1 MSGTWTR
8 CCRVLL
14 VVLLLSNI
22 LLVSMFGTKIYGDD
36 AGCPPACANANLVDV
51 APGKDDLKLGSGF
64 PTFGPVKLSYPNSS
78 ILTNS
83 VGDLLFAVTLN
94 PLMLNPASAQVWS
107 PAFPNPEVQVWGS
120 GFSSSDTSCTLTLSG
135 SPVGSP
141 ICAISGGILTGSFN
155 VPDVLAG
162 VYTITGTGSPTG
174 DFSSSTFTV
183 LPPSLLL
190 NPSSGPAGTPVSVSG
205 FGFYSG
211 DATCTLTGGPVST
224 YTCNIG
230 SGKLTG
236 TFVVANPY
244 PTGTYTITATT
255 NGADSGE
262 AVASFTVT
270 AASSSQYI
278 TLSPSSGNVGA
289 SVNVNSGA
297 LPPGDFSSADT
308 NCALSGSIIAA
319 GSSCSILGGILNA
332 LFTVG
337 NVAPGVYTITA
348 RGIPEGDSAR
358 AEFQVLPSSPIAVPN
373 STLVSL
379 DIYIPPDFAGLT
391 LSNTWTSF
399 TNNYDPHG
407 ISLSRQSSSDQIG
420 PNWWKISVKGITV
433 THTPSSYPAPLVA
446 HGIFV
451 VNQTQYIRLFQVTSP
466 SIAGRYFFKAF
477 INGASIGAQ
486 NFPTLVVKASRDPA
500 YISGTLRELGD
511 RNKTRAGQPIALLN
525 GTGAQVIATGL
536 DYLGETVSAQAF
548 INSTAQGQYT
558 LFGVAPGTYNITAYA
573 AGYIPTTRPTTVN
586 VGPAQSL
593 EGVDIY
599 MTESVKVTGTVL
611 SKSAEG
617 SLIPWGNLFGISGQP
632 TNRSISVK
640 LLNLDGSVVAS
651 IPPPSSFALTTDG
664 HATSFPF
671 AIQFQIAFDGR
682 IPQNYANFTS
692 GLTSGDY
699 LLYAYV
705 TSYIQLEEV
714 YVHVG
719 NETTATVST
728 IPLIRSGT
736 FNVTVHF
743 RDLNSTIG
751 QKDQLA
757 VASTLTVSAY
767 DQQGV
772 LRAQNTTFVAAGA
785 TSATVE
791 LQGIS
796 NSRSFGIASLFSQ
809 NYGLLPGTYQIIA
822 RVSSSPSFAGFA
834 NLGIR
839 DFYYQ
844 RTNVQ
849 ATIGLGDVVVSL
861 SLLVYKAGGLLLSV
875 YSVDDETPAVNTFW
889 NYPGKT
895 INVMI
900 IGSNGA
906 VYQANSTQ
914 PFDSANATFVY
925 VGLLTDAYDVVIQ
938 TLGYT
943 QREILHLNVVLGG
956 NTDAAVWMIENPVI
970 DLTVTFKDEGLLSLI
985 NSTQPYA
992 QPINHLD
999 GTPARIEVFDD
1010 HGNFVAANVS
1020 YIPNFAEDKTPTRTA
1035 HFILAG
1041 FDRYYGDPRF
1051 VWSGFYDTTDGAGQS
1066 PGGLILYPW
1075 SDSPRWYVVRMWV
1088 DGYYQTIP
1096 LQVLVPA
1103 RGNVS
1108 AAESLDRATR
1118 ISGTITGPD
1127 FYNVARPLSWAAITL
1142 EPNNYTLTGIID
1154 VRPGNYTT
1162 FSLDGSFQVWVPG
1175 GSYGI
1180 GVALAGYSMYSAL
1193 LNVPQGSDIS
1203 MQIWL
1208 NDYQPS
1214 PVTSALSSS
1223 WMLSTNLLAD
1233 LRTSLTTTRPSSVDG
1248 R

>member
-8 CCRVLL
+8 CYRVLIICL
-14 VVLLLSNI
+14 AMSSLLLASMPGVKVFSN
-22 LLVSMFGTKIYGDD
+22 
-36 AGCPPACANANLVDV
+36 AVDV
-51 APGKDDLKLGSGF
+51 SPGKYDLKLGAGF
-64 PTFGPVKLSYPNSS
+64 PGFGPVKLSYPNSS
-78 ILTNS
+78 ILTDS
-83 VGDLLFAVTLN
+83 VGDLLFTVTLN
-94 PLMLNPASAQVWS
+94 AT
-107 PAFPNPEVQVWGS
+107 
-120 GFSSSDTSCTLTLSG
+120 SSNRIIHG
-135 SPVGSP
+135 
-141 ICAISGGILTGSFN
+141 
-155 VPDVLAG
+155 VPDAAL
-162 VYTITGTGSPTG
+162 Y
-174 DFSSSTFTV
+174 SSV
-183 LPPSLLL
+183 
-190 NPSSGPAGTPVSVSG
+190 
-205 FGFYSG
+205 
-211 DATCTLTGGPVST
+211 
-224 YTCNIG
+224 
-230 SGKLTG
+230 
-236 TFVVANPY
+236 
-244 PTGTYTITATT
+244 
-255 NGADSGE
+255 
-262 AVASFTVT
+262 
-270 AASSSQYI
+270 
-278 TLSPSSGNVGA
+278 
-289 SVNVNSGA
+289 
-297 LPPGDFSSADT
+297 
-308 NCALSGSIIAA
+308 
-319 GSSCSILGGILNA
+319 
-332 LFTVG
+332 
-337 NVAPGVYTITA
+337 
-348 RGIPEGDSAR
+348 
-358 AEFQVLPSSPIAVPN
+358 
-373 STLVSL
+373 
-379 DIYIPPDFAGLT
+379 DIYIPPDFSGLSIGD
-391 LSNTWTSF
+391 LWTSF
-399 TNNYDPHG
+399 TNSYDPHS
-407 ISLSRQSSSDQIG
+407 ISLSRLSSGDQIG
-420 PNWWKISVKGITV
+420 PNWWKITV
-433 THTPSSYPAPLVA
+433 YNLIVTSDLNYPKDNINMTANR
-446 HGIFV
+446 IFLE
-451 VNQTQYIRLFQVTSP
+451 NQTQYIRLFQVTSP
-466 SIAGRYFFKAF
+466 SAAGRYFFKAF
-477 INGASIGAQ
+477 LNGTSIGPR
-486 NFPTLVVKASRDPA
+486 NFPTIVVKASRDPA

-558 LFGVAPGTYNITAYA
+558 LLGVAPGTYNITAYA

-599 MTESVKVTGTVL
+599 MTESVNVTGTVL
-611 SKSAEG
+611 STSAG
-617 SLIPWGNLFGISGQP
+617 GLPIPWGTLFGIDISGHSHP
-632 TNRSISVK
+632 TNRSISVR
-640 LLNLDGSVVAS
+640 LVNLDGSVVAS
-651 IPPPSSFALTTDG
+651 IPPPSSFALTTQYK
-664 HATSFPF
+664 ATSFPF
-671 AIQFQIAFDGR
+671 AIQYQIGFDGR

-719 NETTATVST
+719 NETTKTVSA
-728 IPLIRSGT
+728 IPLIRSGA

-743 RDLNSTIG
+743 RNLNSTIG
-751 QKDQLA
+751 PDQLQ

-772 LRAQNTTFVAAGA
+772 LRAQNTTFVAAGV

-791 LQGIS
+791 LQGFS
-796 NSRSFGIASLFSQ
+796 NSRSFGISSLFSQ
-809 NYGLLPGTYQIIA
+809 NSGLLPGTYQIIA

-861 SLLVYKAGGLLLSV
+861 SLLVYKAGGLLLSID
-875 YSVDDETPAVNTFW
+875 SVDDQTPSVGTFW
-889 NYPGKT
+889 NHPGKT

-914 PFDSANATFVY
+914 PFDSTNATFVY
-925 VGLLTDAYDVVIQ
+925 VGLLTDTYNVVIQ

-943 QREILHLNVVLGG
+943 QREIIHLNVVLGG

-970 DLTVTFKDEGLLSLI
+970 DLTVTFRDEGLLSLI

-1010 HGNFVAANVS
+1010 HGNFVAANAS
-1020 YIPNFAEDKTPTRTA
+1020 YIPNFSENNSLTPTRTA
-1035 HFILAG
+1035 HFTLAG

-1075 SDSPRWYVVRMWV
+1075 SDSPRWYVVRIWV
-1088 DGYYQTIP
+1088 DGYYQTSP

-1108 AAESLDRATR
+1108 AVESVDRATR

-1127 FYNVARPLSWAAITL
+1127 FYNIARPLSWAAITL
-1142 EPNNYTLTGIID
+1142 EPNNYTLTAIID

-1208 NDYQPS
+1208 SDYQAS
-1214 PVTSALSSS
+1214 LTASGLSSS

-1233 LRTSLTTTRPSSVDG
+1233 LRASMAATRISKVNGP
-1248 R
+1248 

>member
-14 VVLLLSNI
+14 LVLLLSNI
-22 LLVSMFGTKIYGDD
+22 LLITMVGTKIYGDD
-36 AGCPPACANANLVDV
+36 GCPPVCANANLVDV

-83 VGDLLFAVTLN
+83 VGDLLFSVTLN
-94 PLMLNPASAQVWS
+94 PLMVNPLSAQVAS
-107 PAFPNPEVQVWGS
+107 TVQVWGS
-120 GFSSSDTSCTLTLSG
+120 GFSSSDTSTCTLSG
-135 SPVGSP
+135 SPVGSLIP
-141 ICAISGGILTGSFN
+141 PTCTISDGILTGSFTVAN
-155 VPDVLAG
+155 VLAG
-162 VYTITGTGSPTG
+162 VYIITGSGSSG
-174 DFSSSTFTV
+174 DFSSTTFTV
-183 LPPSLLL
+183 LPPSLVL
-190 NPSSGPAGTPVSVSG
+190 NPSSGPDGISVSVSG
-205 FGFYSG
+205 FGFYST
-211 DATCTLTGGPVST
+211 DAVCHLIGSPVSAVPPPSCSILGGT
-224 YTCNIG
+224 
-230 SGKLTG
+230 LTG
-236 TFVVANPY
+236 TFQVAGPAGSY
-244 PTGTYTITATT
+244 AIVATT
-255 NGADSGE
+255 DGADSSE
-262 AVASFTVT
+262 AAAAFDVT
-270 AASSSQYI
+270 ASSQRI
-278 TLSPSSGNVGA
+278 TLTPSFGFVLTPVGVSGLFPLADTACSLSGN
-289 SVNVNSGA
+289 
-297 LPPGDFSSADT
+297 
-308 NCALSGSIIAA
+308 IIAA
-319 GSSCSILGGILNA
+319 GSSCSILGGILTA

-337 NVAPGVYTITA
+337 NAAPGVYTITA
-348 RGIPEGDSAR
+348 RGTPDGDSAR

-407 ISLSRQSSSDQIG
+407 ISVSRQSSSDQIG
-420 PNWWKISVKGITV
+420 PNWWKISVKAITV
-433 THTPSSYPAPLVA
+433 THTPSSYSTPLVA
-446 HGIFV
+446 HAIFV

-466 SIAGRYFFKAF
+466 SVAGRYFFKAF
-477 INGASIGAQ
+477 INGASIGPQ
-486 NFPTLVVKASRDPA
+486 NFPTLVVKAGRDPA
-500 YISGTLRELGD
+500 YISGTLRELDD

-525 GTGAQVIATGL
+525 GLGAQVIATGL

-586 VGPAQSL
+586 VGPTQSL

-599 MTESVKVTGTVL
+599 MTESVNITGTVL

-640 LLNLDGSVVAS
+640 LLNLDGSVAAS

-671 AIQFQIAFDGR
+671 AIQYQVAFDGR

-719 NETTATVST
+719 NETTTTVST

-736 FNVTVHF
+736 FIVTVHF
-743 RDLNSTIG
+743 RNLNSTIG
-751 QKDQLA
+751 PDILQVD
-757 VASTLTVSAY
+757 STLTVSAY

-772 LRAQNTTFVAAGA
+772 LRAQNTTSVAAGA

-791 LQGIS
+791 LQGFS

-809 NYGLLPGTYQIIA
+809 NNGLLPGTYQIIA

-849 ATIGLGDVVVSL
+849 ATMGLGDVVVSL

-875 YSVDDETPAVNTFW
+875 YSVDDQTPPVNTFW

-943 QREILHLNVVLGG
+943 QREIIHLNVVLGG

-970 DLTVTFKDEGLLSLI
+970 DLTVTFRDEGLLSLI

-1020 YIPNFAEDKTPTRTA
+1020 YIPNFAEDKTLTRTA

-1075 SDSPRWYVVRMWV
+1075 IDSPRWYVVRMWV

-1127 FYNVARPLSWAAITL
+1127 FYNIARPLSWAAITL

-1180 GVALAGYSMYSAL
+1180 GVSLAGYSSYSAL
-1193 LNVPQGSDIS
+1193 LEVPSGSDIS

-1223 WMLSTNLLAD
+1223 WMLSSNLLGSMDKYDYNATFK
-1233 LRTSLTTTRPSSVDG
+1233 R
-1248 R
+1248 